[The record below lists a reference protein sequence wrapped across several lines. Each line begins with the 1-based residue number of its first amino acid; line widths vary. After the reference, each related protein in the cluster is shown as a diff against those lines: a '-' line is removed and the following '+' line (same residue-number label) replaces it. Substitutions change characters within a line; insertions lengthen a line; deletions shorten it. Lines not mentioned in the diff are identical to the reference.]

1 MPEFLN
7 YLWQCEDVNGLQGF
21 GINPGL
27 LICPLYSHRISNGQF
42 GITSSFGA
50 SHRLQGKGDIPL
62 PEEYRTGYSATA
74 GNR

>member
-1 MPEFLN
+1 MWVFRGE
-7 YLWQCEDVNGLQGF
+7 E
-21 GINPGL
+21 
-27 LICPLYSHRISNGQF
+27 
-42 GITSSFGA
+42 ITSSFGA